1 MILFSKIEE
10 NKIESEKNKLMEDS
24 TIYNELES
32 QVKASKSMMAQASD
46 TIMNQDVSSYPIFVL
61 HRDGVELGIP
71 LKEATNLKEDWH
83 INASTLEEFV
93 AKQIVNNDKVENF
106 KSVYKSPDQF
116 LCLFVVDK
124 SGATFVFLP
133 RS

>member
-1 MILFSKIEE
+1 
-10 NKIESEKNKLMEDS
+10 MEDS
-24 TIYNELES
+24 TIHKELEA
-32 QVKASKSMMAQASD
+32 QIEGSKNMMAKASD
-46 TIMNQDVSSYPIFVL
+46 TIMVEDVSSYPIFVL
-61 HRDGVELGIP
+61 YRHEVELGIP
-71 LKEATNLKEDWH
+71 LKKATNLEEDWH

-93 AKQIVNNDKVENF
+93 AKQIINTDRVDNF